1 MFPRLALLTL
11 VLLAAPGIRAIGR
24 PFDAKAV
31 FYSSTILRNSLAD
44 IAKMQ
49 EPELRAFAHYIAE
62 CDDTENASARH
73 ACSAAE
79 VSYNIEF
86 GAKRALD
93 DMMLARSTLQTMS
106 IAEPVSP
113 AVHQLLKEA
122 TILEALQDAARLRFQ
137 ALRSSGGK

>member
-1 MFPRLALLTL
+1 MPRQYFI
-11 VLLAAPGIRAIGR
+11 AAPFFATL
-24 PFDAKAV
+24 
-31 FYSSTILRNSLAD
+31 SQILLKCRS
-44 IAKMQ
+44 
-49 EPELRAFAHYIAE
+49 PTFAHYIAE